1 MKHEALIAAIE
12 ERGAALTTRVLEEQ
26 YRDPFWHAR
35 FGERADKHGR
45 QDGNFHLQY
54 LAQALAS
61 DDPNVM
67 HNYARWLQQV
77 LTTRGMCTRHLAE
90 NFDRLAAAIADAI
103 PDSEPAVAM
112 LRAATTAL
120 QYDDHAARR
129 VQQLT
134 GATPEERELLAYAA
148 DAIALRMPSVFTNHV
163 AWRKT
168 SRAVLERL
176 AAQVP
181 EIAGWFERD

>member
-12 ERGAALTTRVLEEQ
+12 AQGAALTARVLAEMG
-26 YRDPFWHAR
+26 RDPFWHAR
-35 FGERADKHGR
+35 FGERADRRGR
-45 QDGNFHLQY
+45 EDGNYHLQY

-67 HNYARWLQQV
+67 HNYARWLQPV
-77 LTTRGMCTRHLAE
+77 LTTRGMCSRHLAE
-90 NFDRLAAAIADAI
+90 NFDRLAAAIGDAI

-112 LRAATTAL
+112 LRAATEAL
-120 QYDDHAARR
+120 RYDDATARR
-129 VQQLT
+129 VQELT

-148 DAIALRMPSVFTNHV
+148 DALALHMPEVFTNHV

-168 SRAVLERL
+168 SRTVLERL

-181 EIAGWFERD
+181 EIAGWI

>member
-1 MKHEALIAAIE
+1 MKHAALIAAIE
-12 ERGAALTTRVLEEQ
+12 EQGAALTARVLDEM

-45 QDGNFHLQY
+45 QDGTFHLQY

-90 NFDRLAAAIADAI
+90 NFDRLAAAIRDAV
-103 PDSEPAVAM
+103 PHSEPAVAL
-112 LRAATTAL
+112 LRAATEAL
-120 QYDDHAARR
+120 RYDHADARR
-129 VQQLT
+129 VQDLRGET
-134 GATPEERELLAYAA
+134 AEERELIAYAA
-148 DAIALRMPSVFTNHV
+148 DAIALGMPSVFTAHV

-168 SRAVLERL
+168 SREVLERL
-176 AAQVP
+176 AARVP
-181 EIAGWFERD
+181 EIPGWL